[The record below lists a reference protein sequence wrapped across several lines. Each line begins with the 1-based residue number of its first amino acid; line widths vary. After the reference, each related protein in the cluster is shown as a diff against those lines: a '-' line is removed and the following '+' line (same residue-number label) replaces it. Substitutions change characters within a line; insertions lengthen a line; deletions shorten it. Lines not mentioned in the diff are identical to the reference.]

1 MLSYY
6 NILSSVC
13 LMICLIF
20 MNVEIHSLL
29 LKMMCGPNFRI
40 THLTQVVF
48 FEF

>member
-1 MLSYY
+1 MLNGLFNFDECRNS
-6 NILSSVC
+6 L
-13 LMICLIF
+13 
-20 MNVEIHSLL
+20 HSLL